1 MDTTTDIIVAGT
13 GPAGLI
19 SALALAKSGFAV
31 SLVGPPVATGDLR
44 TTALMKPSLD
54 VLAGFGIG
62 EAIEAGAAPLR
73 TMRIVDGTDRLVRS
87 PTLTF
92 RAAEIGEELF
102 GLNIPNAHLVSVLD
116 RAVRAEKA
124 IARVETLVE
133 RWLPGDDAIL
143 AGLGAGL
150 ADDGTITARLAVAAD
165 GRNSPARQ
173 AAGIEI
179 ASRPTGQ
186 AALVLTFVHAR
197 PHHDISTEFHTGHGP
212 FTQVPLPG
220 DRSSLVWVTTPQ
232 RAAELV
238 EMPDAEESRAR
249 SRTGCN
255 RCSAG

>member
-87 PTLTF
+87 PTVTF

-116 RAVRAEKA
+116 RAVRAEK
-124 IARVETLVE
+124 
-133 RWLPGDDAIL
+133 
-143 AGLGAGL
+143 
-150 ADDGTITARLAVAAD
+150 
-165 GRNSPARQ
+165 
-173 AAGIEI
+173 
-179 ASRPTGQ
+179 
-186 AALVLTFVHAR
+186 
-197 PHHDISTEFHTGHGP
+197 
-212 FTQVPLPG
+212 
-220 DRSSLVWVTTPQ
+220 
-232 RAAELV
+232 
-238 EMPDAEESRAR
+238 
-249 SRTGCN
+249 
-255 RCSAG
+255 